1 MRNALLSGA
10 VMVAVF
16 LSSSFTSAGSG
27 RAEAQVKVQ
36 PLCKFTY
43 VDHRGHSVKLSTN
56 VIHASHTTLTF
67 IFESGERL
75 VIKFIT
81 LRPGHFVAESARSK
95 DPQIVFYPS
104 HSSNAVPLVGAII
117 ITGTRPTITGN
128 FSHLVSDDEEH
139 HITLVSGTFSL

>member
-1 MRNALLSGA
+1 MLSG
-10 VMVAVF
+10 VLVAAAC
-16 LSSSFTSAGSG
+16 LSSSFVSAGSG

-36 PLCKFTY
+36 PFCKFTY

-81 LRPGHFVAESARSK
+81 LRPGHFIAESARSK

-104 HSSNAVPLVGAII
+104 HSSNALSLVGAIVI
-117 ITGTRPTITGN
+117 SSVRPMLTGN
-128 FSHLVSDDEEH
+128 FSHLISDDEEH
-139 HITLVSGTFSL
+139 HITLVSGSFAL